1 MSGDEVEMG
10 GDDARSAVA
19 SRSEVVWLGVAAA
32 TARVAAAVGVGS
44 AAVGVRAAAAEVAAA
59 VEVAMVAVAVAAA
72 AREAA
77 REKAV
82 SPETDFLAS
91 QVDWV
96 GVVAAAARGG
106 RAFLASAARSA
117 SAASP
122 PGWGD
127 KPRVVLVLGMRPGI
141 GPGLARQ
148 GLEQAEPN

>member
-1 MSGDEVEMG
+1 MSGDEGEMG
-10 GDDARSAVA
+10 ADDARSAVA

-32 TARVAAAVGVGS
+32 AVGVVA
-44 AAVGVRAAAAEVAAA
+44 AAVGVRAAAAAAAA
-59 VEVAMVAVAVAAA
+59 VEVAMVAVAAAAA

-82 SPETDFLAS
+82 SPETAFLAS
-91 QVDWV
+91 EVDWV
-96 GVVAAAARGG
+96 GVVVAAAAAARGG
-106 RAFLASAARSA
+106 RAFLASAASSA
-117 SAASP
+117 SVASP

-127 KPRVVLVLGMRPGI
+127 KPRVVLALGMRPGI

>member
-1 MSGDEVEMG
+1 MSGDEGEMG
-10 GDDARSAVA
+10 ADDARSAVA

-32 TARVAAAVGVGS
+32 AGGVVA
-44 AAVGVRAAAAEVAAA
+44 AAVGVRAAAAAAAA
-59 VEVAMVAVAVAAA
+59 VEVAMVAVAAAAA

-82 SPETDFLAS
+82 SPETAFLAS
-91 QVDWV
+91 EVDWV
-96 GVVAAAARGG
+96 GVVVAAAAAAARGG
-106 RAFLASAARSA
+106 RAFLASAASSA
-117 SAASP
+117 SVASP

-127 KPRVVLVLGMRPGI
+127 KPRVVLALGMRPGI